1 MGDLVS
7 KIWDFFL
14 SEKVSLTPK
23 ITIPLLFCLAI
34 FLFVDYYGFFYYYA
48 NSKKVEYLSKIEDV
62 KIKCHS
68 DTIIIS
74 HLDDMMNEAL
84 DRKNVFQWF
93 GSLFENKNIE
103 ITPSNS
109 NNFNA
114 IEDFLPLYERNRL
127 WQTITSSLFGIVV
140 MAFSLFG
147 LIYVII
153 YGSYDR
159 PAAIVRCIMLIFAST
174 VIIWLSQWIF
184 GFMPVIA
191 GRAYINYIIQCVIN
205 IIIIVIVYRKLNK
218 NEGGYYKL

>member
-1 MGDLVS
+1 
-7 KIWDFFL
+7 
-14 SEKVSLTPK
+14 
-23 ITIPLLFCLAI
+23 
-34 FLFVDYYGFFYYYA
+34 
-48 NSKKVEYLSKIEDV
+48 
-62 KIKCHS
+62 
-68 DTIIIS
+68 
-74 HLDDMMNEAL
+74 MMNEAL

-147 LIYVII
+147 LVYVII

-191 GRAYINYIIQCVIN
+191 GRSYINYIIQCVIN
-205 IIIIVIVYRKLNK
+205 IIIIIIVYRKLNK
-218 NEGGYYKL
+218 NEGVIINYSK